1 MSSVQA
7 ASSRMVAFPSVTH
20 SLATLPHATN
30 VSNVSIHY
38 PLSPSGY
45 SQQSEDKLRRA
56 IASQN
61 ISGRSSAASSVISES
76 SSSNA
81 GGDYLMMGRKSR

>member
-1 MSSVQA
+1 MSTFQPA
-7 ASSRMVAFPSVTH
+7 ARIVSFPSVTH
-20 SLATLPHATN
+20 SLANLPNANN
-30 VSNVSIHY
+30 VNNVSIHY

-61 ISGRSSAASSVISES
+61 ISGRSSAASSVSSES
-76 SSSNA
+76 SSTS
-81 GGDYLMMGRKSR
+81 GGDYLMMGGRKS

>member
-1 MSSVQA
+1 MSST
-7 ASSRMVAFPSVTH
+7 SSRMVAFPSVTH

-30 VSNVSIHY
+30 VANVSIHY

-56 IASQN
+56 IASQSM
-61 ISGRSSAASSVISES
+61 SGRSSAASSVSSES
-76 SSSNA
+76 SSQS
-81 GGDYLMMGRKSR
+81 GGDYLMMGRKSQR